1 MDNNY
6 ILHLD
11 PGWIGFFWTL
21 WLAMKRS
28 VGFAKHSL
36 DATGSVIS
44 AYSSARFARQTC
56 ESKD

>member
-44 AYSSARFARQTC
+44 AYSSARFARRTH
-56 ESKD
+56 ESED